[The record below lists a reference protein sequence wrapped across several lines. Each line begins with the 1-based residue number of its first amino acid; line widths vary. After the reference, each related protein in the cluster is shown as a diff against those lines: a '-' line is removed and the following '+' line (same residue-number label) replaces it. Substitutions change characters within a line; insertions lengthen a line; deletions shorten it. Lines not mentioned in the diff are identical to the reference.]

1 MKHTL
6 VAFLL
11 LAHVVPSFAQE
22 EEKIVYVHTNRG
34 PRNNREYKT
43 VDLYDVYKF
52 DVAQMVTGQI
62 LFAYEHRI
70 GQKSSFEFELGPNL
84 SNVGLNFGH
93 FGQYN
98 NGESRMGVSTS
109 IGFRY
114 YPSDDV
120 PALNKFYVGPKFE
133 FKNYNYLYQAMNS
146 NGSGTPVGEQFRG
159 YENTYRF
166 MFNMGKQYWLSSS
179 FCLDI
184 YAGLGIGNVSGKSM
198 NVYYEYNSQ
207 TQQYENVTQTVYNS
221 DASVM
226 FECGVKV
233 GIGN

>member
-11 LAHVVPSFAQE
+11 LAHVVPGFAQE

-34 PRNNREYKT
+34 RAPKEYKT

-52 DVAQMVTGQI
+52 DVVQMVTGQI
-62 LFAYEHRI
+62 MFGYEHRL
-70 GQKSSFEFELGPNL
+70 GQKSSFEFELGPTI

-93 FGQYN
+93 LGGYD
-98 NGESRMGVSTS
+98 NGDSRMGVATS
-109 IGFRY
+109 IAFRY

-120 PALNKFYVGPKFE
+120 PALNRFYVGPKIE
-133 FKNYNYLYQAMNS
+133 FKNFNYLYQAYDS
-146 NGSGTPVGEQFRG
+146 NGSGTPVGDQFRG
-159 YENTYRF
+159 YENTFRF
-166 MFNMGKQYWLSSS
+166 MFNMGKQYWLSNS
-179 FCLDI
+179 FCLDV
-184 YAGLGIGNVSGKSM
+184 YAGLGIGNISGKTM
-198 NVYYEYNSQ
+198 NVYYEYNAQ
-207 TQQYENVTQTVYNS
+207 TQQYENVTKTMLSS

-226 FECGVKV
+226 FECGLKV